1 MKQRHM
7 NFVQGDS
14 YRKNEHCSS
23 RILSE
28 GEMPKSAAAV
38 ATGAR
43 RGELKERLTDA
54 ASRLIEAKGLA
65 SVKARPL
72 AEKAGCAL
80 GAIYTVF
87 PDLDALILAV
97 SARTLARLEAHLDAI
112 AVEVAA
118 EASPREAARQRLV
131 ALALAYLNFA
141 FAHRASWRALFEHR
155 LPEGRPVPEWMVAE
169 QARLFGKVEVLLGP
183 LVPHMG
189 VAQRAM
195 LARSLFSAVHGLVL
209 LGLEE
214 KLGVMPFA
222 MLREEVERL
231 VSAMA
236 RGLEEMDR

>member
-1 MKQRHM
+1 MKQTHM
-7 NFVQGDS
+7 NFVQGDA

-23 RILSE
+23 KISSE
-28 GEMPKSAAAV
+28 GEMPKSAV

-54 ASRLIEAKGLA
+54 ASRLIEAQGLA

-131 ALALAYLNFA
+131 ALALAYLDFA

-189 VAQRAM
+189 VAQRAI

-236 RGLEEMDR
+236 TGLEEMGR

>member
-1 MKQRHM
+1 
-7 NFVQGDS
+7 
-14 YRKNEHCSS
+14 
-23 RILSE
+23 
-28 GEMPKSAAAV
+28 MPKSAV

-131 ALALAYLNFA
+131 ALALAYLDFA

>member
-1 MKQRHM
+1 MKQTHM
-7 NFVQGDS
+7 NFVQRDA

-23 RILSE
+23 KISSE
-28 GEMPKSAAAV
+28 GEMPKSAV

-131 ALALAYLNFA
+131 ALALAYLDFA

-189 VAQRAM
+189 VAQRAI

>member
-1 MKQRHM
+1 MKQTHM

-23 RILSE
+23 KISSE
-28 GEMPKSAAAV
+28 GEMPKSAV

-131 ALALAYLNFA
+131 ALALAYLDFA

>member
-1 MKQRHM
+1 MKQTHM

-14 YRKNEHCSS
+14 YRKNEHRSS
-23 RILSE
+23 KISSE
-28 GEMPKSAAAV
+28 GEMPKSAV

-118 EASPREAARQRLV
+118 EATPREAARQRLV
-131 ALALAYLNFA
+131 ALALAYLDFA

>member
-1 MKQRHM
+1 
-7 NFVQGDS
+7 
-14 YRKNEHCSS
+14 
-23 RILSE
+23 
-28 GEMPKSAAAV
+28 MPKSAV

-43 RGELKERLTDA
+43 RGELKERLTNA
-54 ASRLIEAKGLA
+54 ASRLIEAQGLA

-131 ALALAYLNFA
+131 ALALAYLDFA
-141 FAHRASWRALFEHR
+141 FAHRTSWRALFEHR

>member
-1 MKQRHM
+1 
-7 NFVQGDS
+7 
-14 YRKNEHCSS
+14 
-23 RILSE
+23 
-28 GEMPKSAAAV
+28 MPKSAV

-54 ASRLIEAKGLA
+54 ASRLIEAHGLA

-131 ALALAYLNFA
+131 ALALAYLDFA

-189 VAQRAM
+189 VAQRAI

>member
-1 MKQRHM
+1 MKQTHM

-23 RILSE
+23 KISSE
-28 GEMPKSAAAV
+28 GEMPKSAV

>member
-1 MKQRHM
+1 MKQTHM

-14 YRKNEHCSS
+14 YRKNEHRSS
-23 RILSE
+23 KISSE
-28 GEMPKSAAAV
+28 GEMPKSAV

>member
-1 MKQRHM
+1 
-7 NFVQGDS
+7 
-14 YRKNEHCSS
+14 
-23 RILSE
+23 
-28 GEMPKSAAAV
+28 MPKSAVAV

-54 ASRLIEAKGLA
+54 ASRLIEAHGLA

-118 EASPREAARQRLV
+118 EALPREAAGQRLV
-131 ALALAYLNFA
+131 ALALAYLDFA

-169 QARLFGKVEVLLGP
+169 QARLFGRVEVLLGP
-183 LVPHMG
+183 LVPHLG

-222 MLREEVERL
+222 TLREEIERL

-236 RGLEEMDR
+236 SGLEEMEMSR

>member
-1 MKQRHM
+1 
-7 NFVQGDS
+7 
-14 YRKNEHCSS
+14 
-23 RILSE
+23 
-28 GEMPKSAAAV
+28 MPKSAV

-54 ASRLIEAKGLA
+54 ASRLIEAQGLA

-131 ALALAYLNFA
+131 ALALAYLDFA

-155 LPEGRPVPEWMVAE
+155 LPEGRQVPEWMVAE

-189 VAQRAM
+189 VAQRAI

>member
-1 MKQRHM
+1 
-7 NFVQGDS
+7 
-14 YRKNEHCSS
+14 
-23 RILSE
+23 
-28 GEMPKSAAAV
+28 MPKSAVAV

-54 ASRLIEAKGLA
+54 ASRLIEAHGLA

-112 AVEVAA
+112 AVEVA

-131 ALALAYLNFA
+131 ALALAYLDFA

-155 LPEGRPVPEWMVAE
+155 LPEGRRVPEWMVAE
-169 QARLFGKVEVLLGP
+169 QARLFGRVEVLLGP
-183 LVPHMG
+183 LVPHLG
-189 VAQRAM
+189 VAQRAI

-222 MLREEVERL
+222 TLREQVERL

-236 RGLEEMDR
+236 SGLEEMEMSR

>member
-1 MKQRHM
+1 M

-14 YRKNEHCSS
+14 YRKTEHCS
-23 RILSE
+23 REILSE
-28 GEMPKSAAAV
+28 GEMPKSAV
-38 ATGAR
+38 ATVAR

-54 ASRLIEAKGLA
+54 ASRLIEAHGLA

-80 GAIYTVF
+80 GGIYTVF

-97 SARTLARLEAHLDAI
+97 SARTLTRLEAHLDAI

>member
-1 MKQRHM
+1 
-7 NFVQGDS
+7 
-14 YRKNEHCSS
+14 
-23 RILSE
+23 
-28 GEMPKSAAAV
+28 
-38 ATGAR
+38 
-43 RGELKERLTDA
+43 LTDA
-54 ASRLIEAKGLA
+54 ASRLIEAHGLA

-97 SARTLARLEAHLDAI
+97 SVRTLARLEAHLDAI

-131 ALALAYLNFA
+131 AHALAYLDFA

-189 VAQRAM
+189 VAQRAI

-222 MLREEVERL
+222 TLREEVERL

-236 RGLEEMDR
+236 SGLEEMDR

>member
-1 MKQRHM
+1 
-7 NFVQGDS
+7 
-14 YRKNEHCSS
+14 
-23 RILSE
+23 
-28 GEMPKSAAAV
+28 MPKSAV

-54 ASRLIEAKGLA
+54 ASRLIEAQGLA

-131 ALALAYLNFA
+131 ALALAYLDFA

-189 VAQRAM
+189 VAQRAI

-236 RGLEEMDR
+236 TGLEEMGR

>member
-1 MKQRHM
+1 MKQTHM

-23 RILSE
+23 KISSE
-28 GEMPKSAAAV
+28 GEMPKSAV

-54 ASRLIEAKGLA
+54 ASRLIEAHGLA

-131 ALALAYLNFA
+131 ALALAYLDFA

>member
-7 NFVQGDS
+7 NFVHGDS
-14 YRKNEHCSS
+14 YRKNELCSS

-28 GEMPKSAAAV
+28 GEMPKSVA

-54 ASRLIEAKGLA
+54 ASRLIEAQGLA

-131 ALALAYLNFA
+131 ALALAYLDFA

-189 VAQRAM
+189 VAQRAI

-222 MLREEVERL
+222 TLREEVVRL

-236 RGLEEMDR
+236 RGLEEMER

>member
-1 MKQRHM
+1 
-7 NFVQGDS
+7 
-14 YRKNEHCSS
+14 
-23 RILSE
+23 
-28 GEMPKSAAAV
+28 MPKSAV

-54 ASRLIEAKGLA
+54 ASRLIEAQGLA

-131 ALALAYLNFA
+131 ALALAYLDFA

>member
-1 MKQRHM
+1 MKQTHM
-7 NFVQGDS
+7 NFVQRDS

-23 RILSE
+23 KISSE
-28 GEMPKSAAAV
+28 GEMPKSAV

-54 ASRLIEAKGLA
+54 ASRLIEAQGLA

-131 ALALAYLNFA
+131 ALALAYLDFA

-189 VAQRAM
+189 VAQRAI

>member
-1 MKQRHM
+1 MKQTHM

-23 RILSE
+23 KISSE
-28 GEMPKSAAAV
+28 GEMPKSAV

-118 EASPREAARQRLV
+118 EATPREAARQRLV

-189 VAQRAM
+189 VAQRAI

>member
-1 MKQRHM
+1 MKQTHM
-7 NFVQGDS
+7 NFVQRDS

-23 RILSE
+23 KISSE
-28 GEMPKSAAAV
+28 GEMPKSAV

-54 ASRLIEAKGLA
+54 ASRLIEAQGLA

-97 SARTLARLEAHLDAI
+97 SARTLALLEAHLDAI

-131 ALALAYLNFA
+131 ALALAYLDFA

-189 VAQRAM
+189 VAQRAI

>member
-1 MKQRHM
+1 MKQTHM
-7 NFVQGDS
+7 NFVQGDA

-23 RILSE
+23 KISSE
-28 GEMPKSAAAV
+28 GEMPKSAV

-54 ASRLIEAKGLA
+54 ASRLIEAQGLA

-131 ALALAYLNFA
+131 ALALAYLDFA

-189 VAQRAM
+189 VAQRAI

>member
-1 MKQRHM
+1 
-7 NFVQGDS
+7 
-14 YRKNEHCSS
+14 
-23 RILSE
+23 
-28 GEMPKSAAAV
+28 MPKSAV

-118 EASPREAARQRLV
+118 EATPREAARQRLV
-131 ALALAYLNFA
+131 ALALAYLDFA